1 MNLETGKNNVFAK
14 EWRGRKLNFH
24 VLQIVLRIKIEGRI
38 IKLDISPRAIHQ
50 CSAEGKSD
58 ITEKINGK
66 YAVSNETP

>member
-1 MNLETGKNNVFAK
+1 M
-14 EWRGRKLNFH
+14 NFH
-24 VLQIVLRIKIEGRI
+24 VLQIVLRRIRIKIEGRI